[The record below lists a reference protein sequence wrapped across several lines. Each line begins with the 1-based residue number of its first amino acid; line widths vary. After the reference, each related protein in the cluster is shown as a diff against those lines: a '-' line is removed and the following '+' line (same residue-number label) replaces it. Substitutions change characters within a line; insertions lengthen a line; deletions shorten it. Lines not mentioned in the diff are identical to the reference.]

1 VAATG
6 TGRRPVRPVPWGP
19 GAAMVLTRA
28 REAMAADQLRPPA
41 RSWICGSRSCG
52 LPRVATADTRADR
65 VPATE
70 EIRARLLLR
79 IMVDRATF
87 PATVGQATAARAGL
101 RATVGQATAVRAGL
115 RATGVAALRVAA
127 DIIQHR
133 VGVDITPVAVAAD
146 TPAVAAAIPAA
157 EDTAEA
163 ITKKL
168 RDSTSLREA
177 AT

>member
-1 VAATG
+1 
-6 TGRRPVRPVPWGP
+6 
-19 GAAMVLTRA
+19 
-28 REAMAADQLRPPA
+28 MAVDQLRPPV

-52 LPRVATADTRADR
+52 LHRVATADTRVDR

-79 IMVDRATF
+79 IMVDRTTF
-87 PATVGQATAARAGL
+87 PATVGQATAA
-101 RATVGQATAVRAGL
+101 RAGL

-127 DIIQHR
+127 DIIQRR

-146 TPAVAAAIPAA
+146 TPAVAVAIRVVVAAAIPAA